1 MQRFGLSFS
10 AAIACAAGIAASAA
24 NADTSLLFVRSAPS
38 DGLVIAHVAPGLVA
52 SGVVHAKYADGRE
65 VPSQFIPDQDAGTIK
80 KSPSGTLALRLPGAG
95 DYRLTLISEP
105 GTHPAPSSAETTI
118 DTEKVV
124 QFSLSGKGGLP
135 ASFRFT
141 RSGKL
146 FDNFVWNDRLWD
158 PKIGG
163 FLLRNDPHASAAIIS
178 SGPICTVIRA
188 HARYCGDGGRL
199 APSRPEATYTWLL
212 FKNSPLIFLSAHI
225 HQAAPF
231 NWPELHLLELNFPGL
246 DFVSFAGGNPAVN
259 KPLTGIKQSADLSS
273 WGAIVKGPDAIGMF
287 GNSSGG
293 IRVYDGR
300 GEYGTYL
307 HSTWKTFGDTD
318 EELATWLWVGTSGS
332 DPAKAVETAAGGS
345 GARGEIVVTTGSL
358 HARISAQRSKG
369 GEWAWRAAIASRL
382 EAGGNLS
389 GANALLGLTPPANW
403 TFARSGDCGIGLQR
417 SASGIVVQSLFDLKQ
432 GRELLA
438 PGSPPLFAAG
448 LRSLK
453 DHSDLSV
460 NSTEGW
466 KSCTVSLEESSRE
479 RDASKPNGTGVK
491 RNISLSPLGSF
502 RLTHQQDDARQRTW
516 ESVGANN
523 ASYLSHGPEAS
534 ISSSPPAR
542 AQRGT
547 SNMNA
552 VRVPGRVEEGKGER
566 GYPEVPPS
574 LGEILVLRWSA
585 PNDPRLK
592 GVSAEAI
599 AAPDQSGWS
608 WSFHLNVPAEYG
620 VTHTTFP
627 QIAISK
633 PDVGAY
639 SLFPAGPG
647 VVNKTLWN
655 SAYSMKSVYPTGW
668 CAMQFEAICPQ
679 NSQDAGLY
687 FGMHDPFGGVKEIG
701 IVSDPASQSVRLS
714 YDMPAPNP
722 GKSANGFRL
731 SGTAVWR
738 LLRGDWYDAA
748 MVYRDWVAHS
758 AKWWPKLTDDGRADT
773 PLWMRELCGWA
784 LSSGPPDACVPGVL
798 QMQKQLG
805 VPMGF
810 HWYEW
815 HSNPFDNDYPHYFPT
830 KPGVAEAVGK
840 LQQSN
845 VFVMPYING
854 RLWDTRD
861 RGTEDFEFT
870 KLARPSAA
878 KDETGQPITESYG
891 SKENDGTPVK
901 LAVMC
906 PTTELWQRTVRETVL
921 RIMNEVGTKGVYI
934 DQIAAAGP
942 VLCMDPTHG
951 HPLGGGHWWTEE
963 GYWKLLA
970 ALRDAMPQD
979 RMITTECN
987 AEPYIRFMD
996 GYLTWHWQWDS
1007 MVPAFPAIYAGAIQM
1022 FSRAYNGTGPTRN
1035 DAFCMRMGQQLVFGE
1050 QIGWLNPNI
1059 AAEEVAGPML
1069 QQTVQLRHQLRR
1081 FFYAGRMQ
1089 RPLKLTGAM
1098 PTVRA
1103 DWQWGGEDWV
1113 TTDAVMTGV
1122 WKLEKEKKL
1131 AVVFTNVSD
1140 KPVSLTVHFNG
1151 AQYGITAKDMRLRE
1165 RSKATFINSDER
1177 LATISS
1183 HYTRTVTFAPRSAT
1197 AWEISW

>member
-1 MQRFGLSFS
+1 MKGFASYLS
-10 AAIACAAGIAASAA
+10 AAIVCAAVLSVRTASA
-24 NADTSLLFVRSAPS
+24 NSSLLFVRSAPS
-38 DGLVIAHVAPGLVA
+38 DGLVIARVAPGLL
-52 SGVVHAKYADGRE
+52 SFGVIHANFPDGRE
-65 VPSQFIPDQDAGTIK
+65 VPSQFIPDQDASVSK
-80 KSPSGTLALRLPGAG
+80 HSPSGVLALRLPGAG
-95 DYRLTLISEP
+95 DYRLTLTTSP
-105 GTHPAPSSAETTI
+105 GSPPSSTSVAGALT

-124 QFSLSGKGGLP
+124 HFTPFGNGGLP
-135 ASFRFT
+135 SSFHFP

-146 FDNFVWNDRLWD
+146 FQNFAWNDRLWD

-163 FLLRNDPHASAAIIS
+163 FLLRNDPKASAAVIAD
-178 SGPICTVIRA
+178 GPICTVIRA
-188 HARYCGDGGRL
+188 HARYCGDGGRT
-199 APSRPEATYTWLL
+199 APSQPEATYTWLL
-212 FKNSPLIFLSAHI
+212 FKNSSLIFLTTHI
-225 HQAAPF
+225 HQATPF
-231 NWPELHLLELNFPGL
+231 NWPELHLLELNFPGT
-246 DFVSFAGGNPAVN
+246 DFTSYAGGNPAAN
-259 KPLTGIKQSADLSS
+259 KPLAGIKQSADFSS
-273 WGAIVKGPDAIGMF
+273 WGAIVNGSDAIGMF

-307 HSTWKTFGDTD
+307 HSTWKAFGQTD
-318 EELATWLWVGTSGS
+318 EDLSTWLWVGTAASG
-332 DPAKAVETAAGGS
+332 PAQAVESAAGRS
-345 GARGEIVVTTGSL
+345 GARGEVVVTTESL
-358 HARISAQRSKG
+358 HARIAAQRTQG
-369 GEWAWRAAIASRL
+369 GELAWRAAIANRL
-382 EAGGNLS
+382 EAAGDLS
-389 GANALLGLTPPANW
+389 GANALLSPAAPAGW
-403 TFARSGDCGIGLQR
+403 TFAHAGDCGIALQR
-417 SASGIVVQSLFDLKQ
+417 SAYCIIVQSLFDLKE
-432 GRELLA
+432 GREMLA
-438 PGSPPLFAAG
+438 PGSPPLFAAS
-448 LRSLK
+448 LRSAK
-453 DHSDLSV
+453 DHSEIAVDS
-460 NSTEGW
+460 SQGW
-466 KSCTVSLEESSRE
+466 KGCTIT
-479 RDASKPNGTGVK
+479 P
-491 RNISLSPLGSF
+491 
-502 RLTHQQDDARQRTW
+502 
-516 ESVGANN
+516 
-523 ASYLSHGPEAS
+523 
-534 ISSSPPAR
+534 
-542 AQRGT
+542 RG
-547 SNMNA
+547 
-552 VRVPGRVEEGKGER
+552 K
-566 GYPEVPPS
+566 
-574 LGEILVLRWSA
+574 EIVLRWSA
-585 PNDPRLK
+585 PNDPLLK

-608 WSFHLNVPAEYG
+608 WRFRLDVPKEYS
-620 VTHTTFP
+620 VIHTTFP
-627 QIAISK
+627 QIAITK
-633 PDVGAY
+633 PDAGSY

-647 VVNKTLWN
+647 IVNKTLWN

-668 CAMQFEAICPQ
+668 CAMQFEAICPRS
-679 NSQDAGLY
+679 SQHAGLY
-687 FGMHDPFGGVKEIG
+687 FGMHDPFGGYKEIG
-701 IVSDPASQSVRLS
+701 MVSDPPSKSVRLS
-714 YDMPAPNP
+714 YDMPAPDL
-722 GKSANGFRL
+722 GKGANGFRL

-748 MVYRDWVAHS
+748 LIYRDWVSHGAN
-758 AKWWPKLTDDGRADT
+758 WWPKLTEDGRADT

-830 KPGVAEAVGK
+830 KPGVGEAVGK
-840 LQQSN
+840 LQQSK

-870 KLARPSAA
+870 KLALPSAT

-891 SKENDGTPVK
+891 SKESDGSPVK

-942 VLCMDPTHG
+942 ALCMDPTHG
-951 HPLGGGHWWTEE
+951 HPLGGGHWWTDQ
-963 GYWKLLA
+963 GYWKLLTT
-970 ALRDAMPQD
+970 LREQMPKD

-996 GYLTWHWQWDS
+996 GYLTWHWQWNG

-1069 QQTVQLRHQLRR
+1069 QQTVQLRYQLRR
-1081 FFYAGRMQ
+1081 YFYAGRMQ
-1089 RPLKLTGAM
+1089 RPLKLSGTM

-1103 DWQWGGEDWV
+1103 DWEWGGEDWV

-1122 WKLEKEKKL
+1122 WQLEKERKL
-1131 AVVFTNVSD
+1131 AVIFTNVSD
-1140 KPVSLTVHFNG
+1140 KPVTLTVDFDGSH
-1151 AQYGITAKDMRLRE
+1151 YGIKAKALRLVE
-1165 RSKATFINSDER
+1165 RSQATFTKNGEHGVDIPSR
-1177 LATISS
+1177 YSRTI
-1183 HYTRTVTFAPRSAT
+1183 TFAPRSAT